1 MDKEHQIKQL
11 ESALEESKK
20 EAQENLDGW
29 KRAKAD
35 FINYKKRQE
44 ELMDEFR
51 KFACENVVED
61 FIPILDN
68 MELSL
73 EHIPENQKEAEWTKG
88 VLHIKRMLEDALKAN
103 GAEAIEVKDGDE
115 FNPEIH
121 EAVDS
126 SRGAAL
132 PCPSE
137 PCEAG
142 RPPSSDK
149 VANVLKKGYKLNGRV
164 IRAAK
169 VIV

>member
-1 MDKEHQIKQL
+1 MEQEDKLKKLQEN
-11 ESALEESKK
+11 LEEAQK

-44 ELMDEFR
+44 ELMEEFR

-61 FIPILDN
+61 FIPIFDN

-73 EHIPENQKEAEWTKG
+73 AHIPADQKETDWVKG
-88 VLHIKRMLEDALKAN
+88 IAHIKRMLEDALKAN
-103 GAEAIEVKDGDE
+103 GVEAVEANEGDE

-121 EAVDS
+121 EAVEMEE
-126 SRGAAL
+126 
-132 PCPSE
+132 SE
-137 PCEAG
+137 NDKEEA
-142 RPPSSDK
+142 SK
-149 VANVLKKGYKLNGRV
+149 VKKVLRKGYRLNGKV

-169 VIV
+169 VIVE

>member
-1 MDKEHQIKQL
+1 MEDEIIKLQ
-11 ESALEESKK
+11 SDLEEARK

-44 ELMDEFR
+44 ELMEEFR

-61 FIPILDN
+61 FIPIFDN

-73 EHIPENQKEAEWTKG
+73 AHIPADQKESEWVKG
-88 VLHIKRMLEDALKAN
+88 VTHIKRMLEDALKAN
-103 GAEAIEVKDGDE
+103 GVEAIEVKEDDE

-121 EAVDS
+121 EAVEME
-126 SRGAAL
+126 
-132 PCPSE
+132 E
-137 PCEAG
+137 PIEKNG
-142 RPPSSDK
+142 EEESK
-149 VANVLKKGYKLNGRV
+149 VKKVLRRGYKLNGKV

-169 VIV
+169 VIVE